1 MRNALANETQIFEAI
16 RQNLNGAGV
25 LQLKMISEALLWIA
39 YDKNN
44 VPKLVVKVSV
54 NHVTFLGR
62 DRDSSLVKGTVAS
75 IN

>member
-1 MRNALANETQIFEAI
+1 MRNALAKETQIFEAI
-16 RQNLNGAGV
+16 RHNLNGAGV

-54 NHVTFLGR
+54 NH
-62 DRDSSLVKGTVAS
+62 
-75 IN
+75 